1 MLQHY
6 IGEVTNLVAAVAG
19 ASEEDTSG
27 SFSEKARGVGSAL
40 VVLSG
45 LTSLSSLNTPSNEAG
60 TTSQE
65 RERRE
70 LSENGS
76 EINDITILPPR
87 ANGEKLVKCAK
98 LTAVEPR
105 GHRSLALALASSQ
118 EITSRALRTSFIGR

>member
-27 SFSEKARGVGSAL
+27 SFSEKTRGVGSAL

-70 LSENGS
+70 LW
-76 EINDITILPPR
+76 IRD
-87 ANGEKLVKCAK
+87 
-98 LTAVEPR
+98 
-105 GHRSLALALASSQ
+105 Q
-118 EITSRALRTSFIGR
+118 